1 MADSQPAGSQPTASQ
16 PSEPQPRASQAI
28 RRRALLLDV
37 DGTLVDSTYV
47 HVSTWHRALDEA
59 GATVPHV
66 EVHRRV
72 GKDGATLVA
81 ELLEVAGVDDDD
93 TARERIASR
102 AQELHARYY
111 ADAADSLR
119 LLPGARDLVRRAHQ
133 RGWITVLATSA
144 PPSEFDEARALL
156 DVDDHVDAVTTGDD
170 VDRAKP
176 DPTIVGIA
184 LDRAGVEAAD
194 AIMVG
199 DATWDAIA
207 ATKLGIRSIAVRT
220 GGIGDDELRAAGF
233 SDIADD
239 PAAVLDLL
247 DRLP

>member
-1 MADSQPAGSQPTASQ
+1 MTSSPSSAPPT
-16 PSEPQPRASQAI
+16 E

-93 TARERIASR
+93 EVRDHIASR
-102 AQELHARYY
+102 TKDLHSRYY
-111 ADAADSLR
+111 AEAAESLR
-119 LLPGARDLVRRAHQ
+119 LLPGARELVRGAHQ

-144 PPSEFDEARALL
+144 PPSEFHEASQLL
-156 DVDDHVDAVTTGDD
+156 DVDEYVDAVTTGED

-184 LDRAGVEAAD
+184 LDRAGVDAAD

-199 DATWDAIA
+199 DATWDALA
-207 ATKLGIRSIAVRT
+207 ATKLGIRSVAVRT
-220 GGIGDDELRAAGF
+220 GGIGDAELRAAGF

-239 PAAVLDLL
+239 PAAVLEFL